1 MIERASIISKTQAQF
16 WSHGCQISWRHGLL
30 SHTRDELKGTTER
43 TSITKQY
50 QAQFWSYECQI
61 SHHLLYT
68 GTHFSHTRVK
78 QLKTH
83 QLKAITGTVLVTWVS
98 NLLKALFCLS
108 NTRDELKELL
118 NTVNKKRP
126 SFSHMSVKS
135 LGCTV
140 HFSHTRDELK
150 GIIIART
157 SIINNVRYSA
167 GHMRVKSLNALFPLY
182 ELPFSFLTQRKPEMN
197 LLSTLGIVLAIILL
211 RWLFNMFN
219 ITIQSK
225 NDHQYIQI
233 IHQIKLKAYLLI

>member
-30 SHTRDELKGTTER
+30 SPTRDELKGTTER

-68 GTHFSHTRVK
+68 GTHFSQTRVK

-108 NTRDELKELL
+108 
-118 NTVNKKRP
+118 
-126 SFSHMSVKS
+126 
-135 LGCTV
+135 
-140 HFSHTRDELK
+140 HTRDELK
-150 GIIIART
+150 GQLKELLNIVNKNRP
-157 SIINNVRYSA
+157 SFS
-167 GHMRVKSLNALFPLY
+167 HMRVKSLNALFPLY

-197 LLSTLGIVLAIILL
+197 LLSTLGIVLVIILL
-211 RWLFNMFN
+211 RWFFNTFN
-219 ITIQSK
+219 ITIQTK